1 MLSLDLPEDL
11 MKKLKKFEQDARDV
25 FSDVVEQGARDG
37 CEQYVRPSLKSVIGT
52 EPKPSPDG
60 KTRENKSTGEL
71 VRALGVSP
79 VLVDR
84 NGIINARIGFN
95 EPREHQPKTFH
106 GTYYTQTNAMVANV
120 LEYGSSKQKARP
132 WLRPAKKKV
141 YQLFKKEAE
150 QAIKEYM
157 E

>member
-11 MKKLKKFEQDARDV
+11 MKKLKKFEQDARGV

-37 CEQYVRPSLKSVIGT
+37 CEQYVRPSLESVIGT
-52 EPKPSPDG
+52 DLKPTKKG
-60 KTRENKSTGEL
+60 KERKSGSKGDL
-71 VRALGVSP
+71 LKSLGVSP
-79 VLVDR
+79 VLIDR
-84 NGIINARIGFN
+84 QGVINARIGFN

-106 GTYYTQTNAMVANV
+106 GTYYIQTNAMVANV

-132 WLRPAKKKV
+132 WLRPAKKRV
-141 YQLFKKEAE
+141 YQLFKEEAE